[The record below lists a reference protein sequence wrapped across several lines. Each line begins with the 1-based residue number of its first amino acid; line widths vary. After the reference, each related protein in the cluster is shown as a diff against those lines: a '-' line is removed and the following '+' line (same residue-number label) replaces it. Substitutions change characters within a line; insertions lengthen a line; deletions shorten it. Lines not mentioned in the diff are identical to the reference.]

1 MARGEF
7 TVVRGKRMMSSGRY
21 GVMIGR
27 IAKKPEPDCLT
38 GRGAPTKKIR
48 GSSYGRSRRE
58 QF

>member
-7 TVVRGKRMMSSGRY
+7 AVVRGKRMMSSGRY
-21 GVMIGR
+21 GVMVSK

-48 GSSYGRSRRE
+48 GTSEGRSRRE
-58 QF
+58 QS